1 MSRRNERTLGRA
13 GDPDLRPRGWA
24 EVDGA
29 VVQGWARDPLAS
41 GTSTLF
47 LLVDEAISARLDCK
61 QTLVG
66 PELPAEAADAGFRAV
81 LPKTLEDDRPH
92 RLSLRFANGQT
103 LPFRSPSGALVPEWT
118 IQLRG
123 RYTIEGV
130 VDGMVGAALCGWVVR
145 RNLETGRT
153 TGGETV
159 EILHDGRRIGQAV
172 ANLFRPDVAAAL
184 GSEANCGFGFVLPA
198 ALRAGQ
204 MSTLSVRAAVNGEEL
219 RGSPMQVH
227 VQPAAAI
234 SRLNNLFEEVSR
246 VCSQS
251 YAVRDR
257 LKQLLDTDEFSVSQY
272 SSWAASYF
280 ARLRSRVS
288 SPAGG
293 ASSQMPLVSVACPV
307 YRPEPAAL
315 DTTICSVRRQTY
327 THWELILVD
336 DGSKA
341 EPVTRVLERHAREDK
356 RVRVLAQS
364 RNKGISA
371 ATNAAIAAA
380 RGDYVAFLDH
390 DDLLEDVA
398 LQLMVAEARRTGAK
412 ALYSDEDKIGND
424 GLLTEPHLKPDW
436 NYRLLLTNNYVC
448 HFLMVERETLARVG
462 PLDPALDGAQDY
474 DLLLR
479 LAELLPAGA
488 IHHVPEILYH
498 WRRST
503 NSTALRQDT
512 KVYAVKAGERA
523 LNAHLGRRALPG
535 RAVPLGGTT
544 RYAVEWSFKD
554 KPGVSILVPFRDEA
568 SMTKACMDSLLS
580 RTRYPHYEI
589 VLVDNW
595 SIGEDTRAYL
605 QALRNEPRV
614 RQLRIEEEF
623 NYSRLNNVAAATCT
637 SDYLLFLNNDVIIK
651 QADWLDRLIAE
662 ALADPTVGGV
672 GAKLLYPNGT
682 VQHAG
687 VVLGVGGVADHAF
700 RGLDA
705 DEPGYG
711 SRAVLAQQLS
721 AVTAACLLCRASAFR
736 EVGGFDEDGLKI
748 VFNDVDLCLRLGQA
762 GWKIIFTPS
771 VVAEHH
777 ESLSRGSDMAPEQ
790 RDRFY
795 AENQVMLER
804 WGGLIADDP
813 HYNPHFSRAHGMFS
827 SLRSKPPP
835 FRT

>member
-1 MSRRNERTLGRA
+1 MSRRNERARGEA
-13 GDPDLRPRGWA
+13 ADSDLRPRGWA
-24 EVDGA
+24 EADGA
-29 VVQGWARDPLAS
+29 AIQGWARDPLA
-41 GTSTLF
+41 GGPSTLF
-47 LLVDEAISARLDCK
+47 LLVDEAVTARLDCK

-66 PELPAEAADAGFRAV
+66 PDLPAEAADAGFRVV
-81 LPKTLEDDRPH
+81 LPKALEDDRPH
-92 RLSLRFANGQT
+92 RLSLRFPSGQA

-118 IQLRG
+118 VHLAG
-123 RYTIEGV
+123 RYAVEGV
-130 VDGMVGAALCGWVVR
+130 VDGLVGAALCGWIVR
-145 RNLETGRT
+145 RNLETGRAA
-153 TGGETV
+153 GGETV
-159 EILHDGRRIGQAV
+159 EILQDGRRIGQAV

-198 ALRAGQ
+198 ALRGGQ

-219 RGSPMQVH
+219 RGSPVQVH

-234 SRLNNLFEEVSR
+234 SRLNDLFEEVNR

-257 LKQLLDTDEFSVSQY
+257 LKLLLDTDEFSVAQY
-272 SSWAASYF
+272 NSWAASYF
-280 ARLRSRVS
+280 SRLRSRVGN
-288 SPAGG
+288 PLGG
-293 ASSQMPLVSVACPV
+293 ASARTPLVSVACPV

-315 DTTICSVRRQTY
+315 DATICSVRRQTY
-327 THWELILVD
+327 ADWELILVD
-336 DGSKA
+336 DGGKS
-341 EPVTRVLERHAREDK
+341 EPVTRVLERHAREDR
-356 RVRVLAQS
+356 RVRLLPQS
-364 RNKGISA
+364 CNRGISA
-371 ATNAAIAAA
+371 ATNVALTAA
-380 RGDYVAFLDH
+380 RGEYIAFLDH

-398 LQLMVAEARRTGAK
+398 LHLMIAEAQRTGAK
-412 ALYSDEDKIGND
+412 ALYSDEDKIGDD
-424 GLLTEPHLKPDW
+424 GLLSEPHLKPDW

-448 HFLMVERETLARVG
+448 HFLMVERETLAKAG

-498 WRRST
+498 WRRSA

-512 KVYAVKAGERA
+512 KGYAAKAGERA
-523 LNAHLGRRALPG
+523 LNAHLARRGLPG
-535 RAVPLGGTT
+535 RAVTQDGTT
-544 RYAVEWSFKD
+544 RYTVEWSFDD
-554 KPGVSILVPFRDEA
+554 KPSVSILIPFRDHA
-568 SMTKACMDSLLS
+568 SMTRTCVDALLGK
-580 RTRYPHYEI
+580 TRYPHYEI

-595 SIGEDTRAYL
+595 SIGEDTRSYL
-605 QALRNEPRV
+605 RALQNEPRV
-614 RQLRIEEEF
+614 RQVRIEEDF
-623 NYSRLNNVAAATCT
+623 NYSRLNNLAAATCR
-637 SDYLLFLNNDVIIK
+637 SDYLLFLNNDVLVR
-651 QADWLDRLIAE
+651 QADWLDRLVAE

-672 GAKLLYPNGT
+672 GAKLLYPNGA

-705 DEPGYG
+705 DDPGYA
-711 SRAVLAQQLS
+711 SRAVFAQQLS

-736 EVGGFDEDGLKI
+736 AVGGFDEDELKV

-777 ESLSRGSDMAPEQ
+777 ESLSRGSDMVPEQ

-804 WGGLIADDP
+804 WGALIADDP
-813 HYNPHFSRAHGMFS
+813 YYNPHFSRAHGMFS

-835 FRT
+835 PRA